1 MVRFLWSFAVN
12 LVSAAAGLLI
22 ARLLLADLHLET
34 SGFLVAVLVLTVAQ
48 AILAPFAV
56 AVALAILA
64 PFVFNM
70 ARQYA
75 PALLGGIG
83 IVSTMLALFVASLFP
98 GGVTVTSFVTW
109 VLAAL
114 IVWVVMALGGWLLLG
129 WVLKRFVSRSRGS
142 RS

>member
-22 ARLLLADLHLET
+22 ASLLLADLHVQA
-34 SGFLVAVLVLTVAQ
+34 SGFVVAVLVLTIAQ
-48 AILAPFAV
+48 
-56 AVALAILA
+56 AILA

-75 PALLGGIG
+75 SALLGGIG
-83 IVSTMLALFVASLFP
+83 IVSTMLALFIASLFP
-98 GGVTVTSFVTW
+98 GGVTVTTFSTW
-109 VLAAL
+109 IVAAL
-114 IVWVVMALGGWLLLG
+114 IIWIVMALGGWLLLG
-129 WVLKRFVSRSRGS
+129 WVLKRFVKNAKGS

>member
-12 LVSAAAGLLI
+12 LVSAAVGLLL
-22 ARLLLADLHLET
+22 AKLLLADLHLEV
-34 SGFLVAVLVLTVAQ
+34 SGFLVAALILTVAQ
-48 AILAPFAV
+48 AV
-56 AVALAILA
+56 LA

-70 ARQYA
+70 ARKYT

-98 GGVTVTSFVTW
+98 GGVTVTSFATW

-114 IVWVVMALGGWLLLG
+114 VIWVVMALGGWLLLG
-129 WVLKRFVSRSRGS
+129 WVLKRFVKDTRARQ
-142 RS
+142 

>member
-12 LVSAAAGLLI
+12 VVSAAAGLLL
-22 ARLLLADLHLET
+22 AQLLITDFHVQP
-34 SGFLVAVLVLTVAQ
+34 SGFLVAVIVLTIAQ
-48 AILAPFAV
+48 
-56 AVALAILA
+56 AILA

-75 PALLGGIG
+75 SALLGGIG

-98 GGVTVTSFVTW
+98 GGIEVTGFGTW

-114 IVWVVMALGGWLLLG
+114 VIWIVMALGGWLLLG
-129 WVLKRFVSRSRGS
+129 WVLKRFVKDARARQ
-142 RS
+142 

>member
-22 ARLLLADLHLET
+22 AQLLLADLHLAWG
-34 SGFLVAVLVLTVAQ
+34 GFLVAVLVLTIAQ
-48 AILAPFAV
+48 
-56 AVALAILA
+56 AILA

-75 PALLGGIG
+75 SALLGGIG
-83 IVSTMLALFVASLFP
+83 IVSTMLALFIASLFP
-98 GGVTVTSFVTW
+98 GGVTVGNFSTW
-109 VLAAL
+109 VVAAL
-114 IVWVVMALGGWLLLG
+114 IIWIVMALGGWLLLG
-129 WVLKRFVSRSRGS
+129 WVLKRFVKDARSA

>member
-22 ARLLLADLHLET
+22 AKLLLADLHLEA
-34 SGFLVAVLVLTVAQ
+34 SGFLIAVLVLTIAQ
-48 AILAPFAV
+48 
-56 AVALAILA
+56 AILA

-75 PALLGGIG
+75 SALLGGIG

-98 GGVTVTSFVTW
+98 GGVTVTSFATW

-114 IVWVVMALGGWLLLG
+114 IIWVVMALGGWLLLG
-129 WVLKRFVSRSRGS
+129 WVLKRFVRPDSASGS
-142 RS
+142 R

>member
-1 MVRFLWSFAVN
+1 MIRFLWSFAVN

-48 AILAPFAV
+48 
-56 AVALAILA
+56 AILA

>member
-22 ARLLLADLHLET
+22 ASLLLADLHVQA
-34 SGFLVAVLVLTVAQ
+34 SGFVVAVLVLTIAQ
-48 AILAPFAV
+48 
-56 AVALAILA
+56 AILA

-75 PALLGGIG
+75 SALLGGIG
-83 IVSTMLALFVASLFP
+83 IVSTMLALFIASLFP
-98 GGVTVTSFVTW
+98 GGVTVTTFSTW
-109 VLAAL
+109 VVAAL
-114 IVWVVMALGGWLLLG
+114 IIWIVMALGGWLLLG
-129 WVLKRFVSRSRGS
+129 WVLKRFVKNAKGS

>member
-48 AILAPFAV
+48 
-56 AVALAILA
+56 AILA